1 MISSMLNLVVLQG
14 GFCVGCHAVTQCHA
28 KKTKY
33 FYIGSSWGT
42 FVLSVTSVAAWHV
55 REILLYKKMNY
66 LHYTQEWL
74 NNWMFNIVVLQG
86 SLLKCIDVAPWLRVA
101 PDFQNIS
108 IEQPPERF
116 FEIRSHKEPRSHTL
130 NKRNI
135 INNKK

>member
-1 MISSMLNLVVLQG
+1 
-14 GFCVGCHAVTQCHA
+14 
-28 KKTKY
+28 
-33 FYIGSSWGT
+33 
-42 FVLSVTSVAAWHV
+42 
-55 REILLYKKMNY
+55 
-66 LHYTQEWL
+66 
-74 NNWMFNIVVLQG
+74 MFNIVVLQG

-108 IEQPPERF
+108 IEQPPERT